1 MSRYIVTIETV
12 KIKDFLF
19 STNKLRIIRG
29 ASYLLDYLNQVV
41 VPKILKENGIKE
53 KDIIYIGAGN
63 AKFFAD
69 TEEQVNKIALDVKKA
84 YSIQAPNSKVVV
96 SYTETEY
103 TVDGDNSQ
111 NKRKIWEDIDKLAQ
125 NTAVEK
131 SKGFSILNIDF
142 IGIEK
147 CELCGNN
154 PAQVS
159 AKNIE
164 RDLENLGF
172 SMKDGKINIGS
183 YFIEISA
190 LREQIKKL
198 VEIEDKSEN
207 EKQENQVKK
216 KGYICEECLRKLI
229 FSNLVKDI
237 KSNGENISFYG
248 DMQDNFP
255 KLDVKTKI
263 SDYENG
269 KSFIGFMYSDGDGL
283 GDFLKNISEEF
294 KKSND
299 PKIEEEYLKFLKNF
313 SKALDLNTKEALVE
327 TIRDIFHENEE
338 EKRFGEFL
346 IVGGDDVCAVFN
358 PELVLEVS
366 EKFQK
371 IFEKK
376 MEREEYG
383 LKKEI
388 LVKVK
393 GNKITSSSGVI
404 IAKSKTPAFQLF
416 EQALKLQKS
425 AKAKRYECNNT
436 SKNLAQTG
444 FIDFQ
449 VIGSEGCVDI
459 AKFRDEINFDKNLI
473 MERPYAINIV
483 DAEKNGLTVK
493 NMESLFKVIEDFK
506 KEKFPKN
513 KLRYIYELKRKTN
526 EELEKVKKERL
537 KDSYKSNRD
546 TRDEL
551 EDFEKKME
559 FINILS
565 KMDKKHIALIKNKY
579 DIDYDNYEFEKYFN
593 NIFDIVELYDFIG
606 GEADEN

>member
-29 ASYLLDYLNQVV
+29 ASYLLDYLNQIV
-41 VPKILKENGIKE
+41 VPKILKENGVEE

-63 AKFFAD
+63 AKFFVD
-69 TEEQVNKIALDVKKA
+69 DEKRVEKIASEVKEVYRK
-84 YSIQAPNSKVVV
+84 QAPNSKVVV

-103 TVDGDNSQ
+103 KVDGDNSQ

-131 SKGFSILNIDF
+131 SKGFSMLNIDF
-142 IGIEK
+142 VGIEK
-147 CELCGNN
+147 CEICGTN

-159 AKNIE
+159 FKNIT
-164 RDLENLGF
+164 RDLENLELEL
-172 SMKDGKINIGS
+172 KDGSILIDNYSVKIASIK
-183 YFIEISA
+183 
-190 LREQIKKL
+190 EQIKKL
-198 VEIEDKSEN
+198 VGFIDNN
-207 EKQENQVKK
+207 EGKNQKEEVRKQ
-216 KGYICEECLRKLI
+216 GHICEECLRKLI

-237 KSNGENISFYG
+237 KNNGKNISFYG

-255 KLDVKTKI
+255 KLDIKTEI

-313 SKALDLNTKEALVE
+313 SKALDSNTKEALVE
-327 TIRDIFHENEE
+327 TIKDIFKKEE
-338 EKRFGEFL
+338 KEKRFGEFL

-358 PELVLEVS
+358 PEIVLKVS

-371 IFEKK
+371 IFENK
-376 MEREEYG
+376 MEKEEYG

-388 LVKVK
+388 LTRVK

-425 AKAKRYECNNT
+425 AKAKRYECNNA

-459 AKFRDEINFDKNLI
+459 TEFRKKISKKENLV
-473 MERPYAINIV
+473 MERPYAINIKNDLGV
-483 DAEKNGLTVK
+483 NNIEK
-493 NMESLFKVIEDFK
+493 LFDLIKEFK
-506 KEKFPKN
+506 SVKFPKN
-513 KLRYIYELKRKTN
+513 KLRYIYELKRKPN
-526 EELEKVKKERL
+526 E
-537 KDSYKSNRD
+537 
-546 TRDEL
+546 EL

-565 KMDKKHIALIKNKY
+565 KMEEKHRDLIKEQYN
-579 DIDYDNYEFEKYFN
+579 IDYGYYNFEKYFN
-593 NIFDIVELYDFIG
+593 NIFDIVELYDYIG